1 MLVRFKNCESCAPLT
16 EINWLKFSF
25 LPPCQFWPALSSY
38 RAVVNLGSGE
48 RPNRLLGAFSTD
60 VDMRSGTLRQRQSWT
75 AVPSRWLVLAVV
87 KAPDCAV
94 LGQFLWNY
102 GLSTSHFFISWQW
115 GEVRTN
121 NLESF
126 LGVQTCLSC
135 NQNWR
140 PVFLSQT
147 LITDLTR
154 T

>member
-1 MLVRFKNCESCAPLT
+1 MNSGNPFDQEALLRWSIHTFHSTSSIAAWRKKKKKNQMLVKFKNCESCAPLA

-25 LPPCQFWPALSSY
+25 LPPCQFWPTLSSY

-94 LGQFLWNY
+94 LGQFL
-102 GLSTSHFFISWQW
+102 
-115 GEVRTN
+115 
-121 NLESF
+121 
-126 LGVQTCLSC
+126 
-135 NQNWR
+135 
-140 PVFLSQT
+140 
-147 LITDLTR
+147 
-154 T
+154 

>member
-1 MLVRFKNCESCAPLT
+1 MEILLIKKLCCVGPFTLSIAHLVLQLGGKKRKKNQMLVKFKNCESCAPLT

-60 VDMRSGTLRQRQSWT
+60 VDMRSGTPRQRQSWT

-94 LGQFLWNY
+94 LGQFL
-102 GLSTSHFFISWQW
+102 
-115 GEVRTN
+115 
-121 NLESF
+121 
-126 LGVQTCLSC
+126 
-135 NQNWR
+135 
-140 PVFLSQT
+140 
-147 LITDLTR
+147 
-154 T
+154 